1 MPLSESRELA
11 DRPETEETEEAVET
25 ERSSCGTA
33 LRASEGETHG
43 SGERQRSGGGEGVDS
58 MARCGRC
65 VAVVQG
71 AGSRCCAAVEWV
83 LVQCWC
89 REVSYRS
96 CPKSM
101 GERAGGGCAP
111 VVARRRQWRL
121 VSTIVSV
128 NRFRRHARSN
138 TQRAG
143 KAVACPDVG

>member
-65 VAVVQG
+65 
-71 AGSRCCAAVEWV
+71 
-83 LVQCWC
+83 
-89 REVSYRS
+89 
-96 CPKSM
+96 
-101 GERAGGGCAP
+101 GGCAGCRAQAAD
-111 VVARRRQWRL
+111 VVQLSSGCWCSAG
-121 VSTIVSV
+121 
-128 NRFRRHARSN
+128 
-138 TQRAG
+138 AG
-143 KAVACPDVG
+143 KSATGHVRNPWAKELVVGALQWLLGGGSGDWFQRLSQ